1 MKTNPL
7 TSSFCVQK
15 PCCIASAPLPSPRW
29 AEGTWNLFQDRINE
43 ELIKEMT
50 DAMIN
55 KGYCDAGNN
64 YIFIDD

>member
-1 MKTNPL
+1 MQPL
-7 TSSFCVQK
+7 TTLAQ
-15 PCCIASAPLPSPRW
+15 PQMGW
-29 AEGTWNLFQDRINE
+29 MTWNLFQDRINE

-55 KGYCDAGNN
+55 KGYCDAGYN

>member
-1 MKTNPL
+1 MG
-7 TSSFCVQK
+7 
-15 PCCIASAPLPSPRW
+15 W
-29 AEGTWNLFQDRINE
+29 MTWNLFQDRINE

-55 KGYCDAGNN
+55 KGYCDAGYN